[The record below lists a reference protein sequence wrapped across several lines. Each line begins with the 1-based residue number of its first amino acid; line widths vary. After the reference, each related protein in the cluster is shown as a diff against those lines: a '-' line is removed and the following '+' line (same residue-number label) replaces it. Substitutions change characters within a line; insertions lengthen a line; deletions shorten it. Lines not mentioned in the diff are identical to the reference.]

1 MATKKTTCAA
11 AQVTAKITVNANA
24 DKVYVVGNTEN
35 LGSWDAKKAVALK
48 AVDGKFEV
56 SKKFDANAVVEF
68 KVLAAKDWEAV
79 EKGIWNE
86 DLENHTFTATK
97 GLVVEIGVDHFAK

>member
-11 AQVTAKITVNANA
+11 AQVTVKITVNANA

-68 KVLAAKDWEAV
+68 
-79 EKGIWNE
+79 
-86 DLENHTFTATK
+86 
-97 GLVVEIGVDHFAK
+97 